1 MPRDHYEVL
10 GVSKSATADEIAK
23 AYRKL
28 ARQHHPDRNPGD
40 KQAEAR
46 FKEIQNAY
54 DTLSDPKKK
63 QMYDQFGTDVP
74 PGGMPGGAGGFPG
87 GFQFNAGPG
96 GQQVDPEMAQE
107 IFRRMFGGGGAGE
120 DGGGFGDLFGSFAGG
135 AGGARPRGRGRG
147 RKAQPADTIE
157 VEAQVPFLT
166 AALGGSIGLRIGD
179 RDIDVKVPAGFD
191 DGKKLRVA
199 GQGDNGE
206 DILVRVRVEPHPY
219 FRRDG
224 KDILLDVPIGIP
236 EAVLG
241 GKVEVPT
248 VAGKRVTV
256 KVPPGTSSGCG
267 VPLPGMGVAGGDQYL
282 VMKVVVPKGKPD
294 DRTKELIEEYAKLHP
309 DDVRIDVAWR

>member
-1 MPRDHYEVL
+1 MPKDYYEVL
-10 GVSKSATADEIAK
+10 GVSRSASADEIAK

-54 DTLSDPKKK
+54 DTLSDAKKK
-63 QMYDQFGTDVP
+63 AMYDQFGTEVP
-74 PGGMPGGAGGFPG
+74 PGAGGAGFPGGFPG
-87 GFQFNAGPG
+87 GGSFQFGGPG

-107 IFRRMFGGGGAGE
+107 MFRRMFGGGGG
-120 DGGGFGDLFGSFAGG
+120 GGGFEDLFGSFSGG
-135 AGGARPRGRGRG
+135 GRTRGRGRS
-147 RKAQPADTIE
+147 RAQPAAEAVE
-157 VEAQVPFLT
+157 VEAHVPFLT
-166 AALGGSIGLRIGD
+166 AALGGTIGLRVGD
-179 RDIDVKVPAGFD
+179 RDIDVKVPPGFE

-199 GQGDNGE
+199 GQGEYGE
-206 DILVRVRVEPHPY
+206 DILVRIRIDPHPY
-219 FRRDG
+219 FRREGRDV
-224 KDILLDVPIGIP
+224 LLDVPISVS

-256 KVPPGTSSGCG
+256 KVPPGTSSGSR
-267 VPLPGMGVAGGDQYL
+267 VRLPGIGVSGGDQYL

-294 DRTKELIEEYAKLHP
+294 DRTKQLIEQYATLHP
-309 DDVRIDVAWR
+309 DDVRIDVPWR

>member
-1 MPRDHYEVL
+1 MPKDYYEVL
-10 GVSKSATADEIAK
+10 GVSRSASADEIAK

-40 KQAEAR
+40 KQAEGR

-63 QMYDQFGTDVP
+63 AMYDQFGTEVP
-74 PGGMPGGAGGFPG
+74 PGGGFPG
-87 GFQFNAGPG
+87 GGGNTFTFGPG

-107 IFRRMFGGGGAGE
+107 MFRRMFGGGG
-120 DGGGFGDLFGSFAGG
+120 GGGGGYEDLFGSFPGG
-135 AGGARPRGRGRG
+135 SRSRSRGRSR
-147 RKAQPADTIE
+147 AQPAPEAVE
-157 VEAQVPFLT
+157 VEAHVPFLT
-166 AALGGSIGLRIGD
+166 AALGGTIGLRVGD
-179 RDIDVKVPAGFD
+179 RDIDVKVPPGFE

-199 GQGDNGE
+199 GQGEYGE
-206 DILVRVRVEPHPY
+206 DILVRIRVDPHPY
-219 FRRDG
+219 FRREGRDVL
-224 KDILLDVPIGIP
+224 IDVPISVP

-256 KVPPGTSSGCG
+256 KVPPGTSSGSR
-267 VPLPGMGVAGGDQYL
+267 VRLPGMGVAGGDQYL

-309 DDVRIDVAWR
+309 DDVRIDVPWR

>member
-1 MPRDHYEVL
+1 MPKDHYEVL
-10 GVSKSATADEIAK
+10 GVSRSASADEIAK

-40 KQAEAR
+40 KQAEGR

-63 QMYDQFGTDVP
+63 AMYDQFGADVP
-74 PGGMPGGAGGFPG
+74 PGGGGAGFPG
-87 GFQFNAGPG
+87 GFQFGGPG
-96 GQQVDPEMAQE
+96 GQQIDPEMAQE
-107 IFRRMFGGGGAGE
+107 VFRRMFGGGGGP
-120 DGGGFGDLFGSFAGG
+120 GGGFEEMFGSFGG
-135 AGGARPRGRGRG
+135 GRARGRGRG
-147 RKAQPADTIE
+147 RPQPPAETVE
-157 VEAQVPFLT
+157 VEARVPFLT
-166 AALGGSIGLRIGD
+166 AALGGTIGLRVGD
-179 RDIDVKVPAGFD
+179 RDIDVKVPPGFE

-199 GQGDNGE
+199 GQGEFGE
-206 DILVRVRVEPHPY
+206 DIVVRVRVDPHHF
-219 FRRDG
+219 FRREGRDV
-224 KDILLDVPIGIP
+224 LLDVPISVP

-256 KVPPGTSSGCG
+256 KVPPGTSSGSR
-267 VPLPGMGVAGGDQYL
+267 VRLPGMGIAGGDQYL

-294 DRTKELIEEYAKLHP
+294 DRTRELIEEYAQLHP

>member
-10 GVSKSATADEIAK
+10 GVSRSASADEIAK

-63 QMYDQFGTDVP
+63 AMYDQFGTDVP
-74 PGGMPGGAGGFPG
+74 PGAAGAGFPG
-87 GFQFNAGPG
+87 GFQFG
-96 GQQVDPEMAQE
+96 GSGTQQVDPEMAQE
-107 IFRRMFGGGGAGE
+107 MFRRMFGGGGGG
-120 DGGGFGDLFGSFAGG
+120 GGGFDDLFGSFTGG
-135 AGGARPRGRGRG
+135 GRTRGRGRS
-147 RKAQPADTIE
+147 RAQAAPEAVE
-157 VEAQVPFLT
+157 VEAHVPFLT
-166 AALGGSIGLRIGD
+166 AALGGTIGLRVGD
-179 RDIDVKVPAGFD
+179 RDIDVKVPPAFE

-199 GQGDNGE
+199 GQGEYGE
-206 DILVRVRVEPHPY
+206 DIMVKVRVDPHPY
-219 FRRDG
+219 FRREGRDVL
-224 KDILLDVPIGIP
+224 IDVPISVS

-256 KVPPGTSSGCG
+256 KVPPGTSSGSR
-267 VPLPGMGVAGGDQYL
+267 VRLPGMGVAGGDQYL

-309 DDVRIDVAWR
+309 DDVRIDVPWR

>member
-1 MPRDHYEVL
+1 MPKDYYEIL
-10 GVSKSATADEIAK
+10 GVSRSASADEIAK

-63 QMYDQFGTDVP
+63 GIYDQFGTDVP

-87 GFQFNAGPG
+87 GFTFPGGAG

-107 IFRRMFGGGGAGE
+107 IFRRMFGGGGGGE
-120 DGGGFGDLFGSFAGG
+120 GGGFEDLFGSMG
-135 AGGARPRGRGRG
+135 GGARTRGRGRG
-147 RKAQPADTIE
+147 RRSQPAPEAIE
-157 VEAQVPFLT
+157 VEAHVPFLT
-166 AALGGSIGLRIGD
+166 AALGGTIGLRIGD
-179 RDIDVKVPAGFD
+179 RDIDVKVPAGFE

-199 GQGDNGE
+199 GQGEYGE
-206 DILVRVRVEPHPY
+206 DIVVKVRVEPHPY
-219 FRRDG
+219 FRREGRDVL
-224 KDILLDVPIGIP
+224 IDVPISIP

-256 KVPPGTSSGCG
+256 KVPPGTSSGSRIR
-267 VPLPGMGVAGGDQYL
+267 LPGMGVSGGDEYL

-294 DRTKELIEEYAKLHP
+294 DRTKELIEEYAELHP
-309 DDVRIDVAWR
+309 DDVRIDVPWR

>member
-10 GVSKSATADEIAK
+10 GISRSATADEIAK

-40 KQAEAR
+40 KQAEGR

-63 QMYDQFGTDVP
+63 QMYDQFGTDMP
-74 PGGMPGGAGGFPG
+74 PGAGGFPG
-87 GFQFNAGPG
+87 GGGFQFGGPG
-96 GQQVDPEMAQE
+96 GQQIDPEMAQE
-107 IFRRMFGGGGAGE
+107 VFRRMFGGGGGAPGG
-120 DGGGFGDLFGSFAGG
+120 GGGFEDLFGSFGG
-135 AGGARPRGRGRG
+135 RGRRGRGR
-147 RKAQPADTIE
+147 AQAPAEAVE
-157 VEAQVPFLT
+157 VEARVPFLT
-166 AALGGSIGLRIGD
+166 AAVGGTIGLRVGD
-179 RDIDVKVPAGFD
+179 RDIDVKVPPGFE

-199 GQGDNGE
+199 GQGEFGE
-206 DILVRVRVEPHPY
+206 DIVVKVRVEPHPY
-219 FRRDG
+219 FRREGRDVL
-224 KDILLDVPIGIP
+224 IDVPISIP

-256 KVPPGTSSGCG
+256 KVPPGTSSGSR
-267 VPLPGMGVAGGDQYL
+267 VRLPGMGVAGGDQYL

-294 DRTKELIEEYAKLHP
+294 DKTTKLIEDYAKLHP
-309 DDVRIDVAWR
+309 DDVRIDVPWR

>member
-1 MPRDHYEVL
+1 MPKDYYEVL
-10 GVSKSATADEIAK
+10 GVSRSASADEIAK

-63 QMYDQFGTDVP
+63 AMYDQFGTEVP
-74 PGGMPGGAGGFPG
+74 PGAAGGGFPG
-87 GFQFNAGPG
+87 GGNTFTFGGPG

-107 IFRRMFGGGGAGE
+107 MFRRMFGGGGGA
-120 DGGGFGDLFGSFAGG
+120 GGFEDLFGSFSGG
-135 AGGARPRGRGRG
+135 GQRRGRGRS
-147 RKAQPADTIE
+147 RAQPAPEAVE
-157 VEAQVPFLT
+157 VEAHVPFLT
-166 AALGGSIGLRIGD
+166 AALGGTIGLRVGD
-179 RDIDVKVPAGFD
+179 RDIDVKVPPGFE

-199 GQGDNGE
+199 GQGEYGE
-206 DILVRVRVEPHPY
+206 DILVRIRVDPHPY
-219 FRRDG
+219 FRREGRDV
-224 KDILLDVPIGIP
+224 LLDVPISVS
-236 EAVLG
+236 EAILG

-256 KVPPGTSSGCG
+256 KVPPGTSSGSR
-267 VPLPGMGVAGGDQYL
+267 VRLPGMGVAGGDQYL

-309 DDVRIDVAWR
+309 DDVRIDVPWR

>member
-1 MPRDHYEVL
+1 MPRDYYEIL
-10 GVSKSATADEIAK
+10 GVPRTASTEEINK

-63 QMYDQFGTDVP
+63 QVYDQFGTDIP
-74 PGGMPGGAGGFPG
+74 PGAAGGGFPG
-87 GFQFNAGPG
+87 GFPGGGSFQFGGPG
-96 GQQVDPEMAQE
+96 GQQIDPEMAQE
-107 IFRRMFGGGGAGE
+107 VFRRMFGGGGAG
-120 DGGGFGDLFGSFAGG
+120 GGFEDLFGSFNT
-135 AGGARPRGRGRG
+135 RTRGRGRG
-147 RKAQPADTIE
+147 RPQPPAEAIE
-157 VEAQVPFLT
+157 VEAHVPFLT
-166 AALGGSIGLRIGD
+166 AALGGTIGLRVGD
-179 RDIDVKVPAGFD
+179 RDIDVRVPPGFE

-199 GQGDNGE
+199 GQGEYGE
-206 DILVRVRVEPHPY
+206 DIMVKVRVEPHPY
-219 FRRDG
+219 FRREG
-224 KDILLDVPIGIP
+224 RDILIDVPVSIP

-256 KVPPGTSSGCG
+256 KIPPGTSSGSRIR
-267 VPLPGMGVAGGDQYL
+267 LPGMGVAGGDQYL

-294 DRTKELIEEYAKLHP
+294 DRTKELIDEYARLHP
-309 DDVRIDVAWR
+309 DDVRIDVPWR